1 MRFWNVIDA
10 IGRVDCHGDLARLV
24 RLRLLVL
31 FALMIG
37 GSSIFVVGYTLI
49 TGSDTGTSLLMSMVI
64 VLLFWAILPILWL
77 SKSINKASW
86 FMLIVGT
93 SPLILSAALRGGVDS
108 PATAYLVIAPV
119 FGGLL
124 LGYRGAVIMS
134 IFNGLAIVGLIAL
147 SYSSLEFVEPFS
159 PDIARMYYSFSYV
172 ITLAVL
178 SGATICFV
186 VLSGYTRQQ
195 LEMARLDA
203 ETSDRAKSEFLA
215 TMSHEIRTPLN
226 GILGMTE
233 ILASGDLSDKQRAR
247 IGIIKESGEGLLA
260 IISDILDVSK
270 LDAGQV
276 KLENLVFSPESIIR
290 STHEIL
296 RSKMEEKNLAFVV
309 EIQEGLGKIN
319 ADPTRIRQVLINLVG
334 NAAKFTKE
342 GSITVSV
349 AVAEKYANCQ
359 LVRFEVRDTGIGI
372 PDEAQRR
379 LFHEFTQA
387 DSSTVRQYG
396 GTGLGL
402 AICDRLTS
410 LMGGEIGVESK
421 EGVGSMFWFT
431 VKAGMPPEASEEATR
446 I

>member
-1 MRFWNVIDA
+1 MRFWNAIDA

-37 GSSIFVVGYTLI
+37 GFSTLVVGYTLI
-49 TGSDTGTSLLMSMVI
+49 TGADTGTSLLMSMVI
-64 VLLFWAILPILWL
+64 VMLFWAILPILWL
-77 SKSINKASW
+77 SKSIEKASW

-108 PATAYLVIAPV
+108 PTTTYLVVAPV

-134 IFNGLAIVGLIAL
+134 IFNGLGIIGLIAL
-147 SYSSLEFVEPFS
+147 SYSGIEFVELFS
-159 PDIARMYYSFSYV
+159 PDVARMYYSFSYV
-172 ITLAVL
+172 ITFAVL
-178 SGATICFV
+178 SIATICFV
-186 VLSGYTRQQ
+186 RLSGYTRQQ
-195 LEMARLDA
+195 LELARLDA

-247 IGIIKESGEGLLA
+247 MGIIRESGEGLLA

-276 KLENLVFSPESIIR
+276 ELENLIFSPESIIR

-296 RSKMEEKNLAFVV
+296 RAKMEGKNLTFVV
-309 EIQEGLGKIN
+309 DIQEGLGKIN

-334 NAAKFTKE
+334 NAAKFTDE

-349 AVAEKYANCQ
+349 AVAEKYANYQ

-372 PDEAQRR
+372 PAEAQRR

-410 LMGGEIGVESK
+410 LMGGEIGVESE
-421 EGVGSMFWFT
+421 EGSGSTFWFT
-431 VKAGMPPEASEEATR
+431 IKAGIPPEASVEANG

>member
-10 IGRVDCHGDLARLV
+10 IGRVDCQGDLARLV

-31 FALMIG
+31 FTLMIG
-37 GSSIFVVGYTLI
+37 GSSTFLVGYTLI
-49 TGSDTGTSLLMSMVI
+49 TGADTGTSLLMSMVI

-77 SKSINKASW
+77 SQSIEKASW

-93 SPLILSAALRGGVDS
+93 CPLILSAALRGGVDS
-108 PATAYLVIAPV
+108 PATTYLVVAPV

-124 LGYRGAVIMS
+124 LGYRGAVSMS
-134 IFNGLAIVGLIAL
+134 IFNGFAIIGLIAL
-147 SYSSLEFVEPFS
+147 SYANFEFVEPFS
-159 PDIARMYYSFSYV
+159 PDIARIYNSFAYV

-195 LEMARLDA
+195 LELARLDA

-247 IGIIKESGEGLLA
+247 MGIIRESGEGLLA
-260 IISDILDVSK
+260 IIGDILDVSK

-276 KLENLVFSPESIIR
+276 ELENLVFSPESIIR

-296 RSKMEEKNLAFVV
+296 KAKMEEKNLAFVV
-309 EIQEGLGKIN
+309 DIHEGLGKIN

-334 NAAKFTKE
+334 NATKFTNE
-342 GSITVSV
+342 GSITVSA
-349 AVAEKYANCQ
+349 AVAEKYANYE

-372 PDEAQRR
+372 PAAAQNR

-387 DSSTVRQYG
+387 DSSTVRHMAG
-396 GTGLGL
+396 PGLVWPFV
-402 AICDRLTS
+402 
-410 LMGGEIGVESK
+410 IG
-421 EGVGSMFWFT
+421 
-431 VKAGMPPEASEEATR
+431 
-446 I
+446 